1 MQLSKR
7 LEAVANMVSV
17 GNRLVDVGTDHSYIP
32 IYLCE
37 SGKIPCAIAMDIN
50 KGPLNRAREHIKEHN
65 LQNNIQ
71 TRLSDGV
78 TALKG
83 GEADTLII
91 AGMGGGLVIKILSE
105 GEEIISSIKELIL
118 QPQSEIEEVRRFLK
132 DHGYIIIEEN
142 IVIDDGKYYPM
153 MKAVK
158 GAADYDNVLFFKYGK
173 LLLESQNEVLKL
185 FLEKELNTYINIEEK
200 LLSNPNENTINRAKE
215 IKYEIQCIREAL
227 KYYEQ

>member
-37 SGKIPCAIAMDIN
+37 SGKIPSAIAMDIN

-65 LQNNIQ
+65 LENIIQ

-78 TALKG
+78 TALKS
-83 GEADTLII
+83 GEGDTLII

-105 GEEIISSIKELIL
+105 GLEVISSIKELIL
-118 QPQSEIEEVRRFLK
+118 QPQSEIEEVRCFLK
-132 DHGYIIIEEN
+132 ERGYMIIEEN

-158 GAADYDNVLFFKYGK
+158 GMTDYDDVLFFKYGK
-173 LLLESQNEVLKL
+173 LLLEGRNEVLKL
-185 FLEKELNTYINIEEK
+185 FLEKELSTYINIEER
-200 LLSNPNENTINRAKE
+200 LLLNRNENTINRAKE
-215 IKYEIQCIREAL
+215 IKFEIQCIKEAL

>member
-37 SGKIPCAIAMDIN
+37 SGKIPSAIAMDIN

-65 LQNNIQ
+65 LENIIQ

-78 TALKG
+78 TALKS
-83 GEADTLII
+83 GEGDTLII

-105 GEEIISSIKELIL
+105 GLEVISSIKELIL

-132 DHGYIIIEEN
+132 ERGYMIIEEN

-158 GAADYDNVLFFKYGK
+158 GMTDYDDVLFFKYGK
-173 LLLESQNEVLKL
+173 LLLEGRNEVLKL
-185 FLEKELNTYINIEEK
+185 FLEKELSTYINIEER
-200 LLSNPNENTINRAKE
+200 LLLNRNENTINRAKE
-215 IKYEIQCIREAL
+215 IKFEIQCIKEAL